1 MDKSKNKQYWAQ
13 QYLLDP
19 LTAPEPHQED
29 GPGTS
34 FINPNPLLRTFSAR
48 RKTGKE
54 PVIDTTK
61 RQSSLPT
68 PPTSASPDRSSFH
81 PSNPYS
87 PQHRFSSLSPTSED
101 GKPISPP
108 PNRNPFFRR
117 STASP
122 PSPLASP
129 SAGISRSASTRQR
142 PTYQDNVGQ
151 PDHSA
156 HHRTRS
162 TGGPDQASGL
172 RRNRSINQRYPGD
185 MSHRPL
191 ETLAREHRVAD
202 RAPHIRARRKVPDTD
217 LIDNLDTV
225 GGTYHHGGPYDA
237 TLASRNLSKK
247 YSPLE
252 AVRDS
257 NMEAIRATPREY
269 IQDSLDKHVPLQGT
283 SVIPPGARDLSGK
296 VMEYEEGADLNREP
310 DAKGGPYKRWAG
322 IDYQPDD
329 LKGKGEPSY
338 TFEKEKKEK
347 KALRKSMGPT
357 MVGYEMQS
365 GVNSGVTDSK
375 GPTMVR
381 QRSVSNAA
389 DGRPGPSNSLAPPPA
404 EGFSNSTDIRRSNTT
419 GKRFSDGIKRRFGSM
434 RRKKDIDATA

>member
-1 MDKSKNKQYWAQ
+1 MTNIIPQAQ

-48 RKTGKE
+48 RKTGNE
-54 PVIDTTK
+54 PVIDTAR
-61 RQSSLPT
+61 RQSALPT
-68 PPTSASPDRSSFH
+68 PPTSASPDRASFH
-81 PSNPYS
+81 ASNPYS
-87 PQHRFSSLSPTSED
+87 PKHRYSSLSPTSED
-101 GKPISPP
+101 GSPISSPP
-108 PNRNPFFRR
+108 VRNPFFRR

-122 PSPLASP
+122 PSPLAS
-129 SAGISRSASTRQR
+129 GISRSASTRQR
-142 PTYQDNVGQ
+142 PTYQDNVGH

-162 TGGPDQASGL
+162 SGAPAQPAGL

-191 ETLAREHRVAD
+191 DTLAREHRVAD
-202 RAPHIRARRKVPDTD
+202 RAPHMRSRTKVPETD
-217 LIDNLDTV
+217 LIDSLDTV

-237 TLASRNLSKK
+237 TLASRNVHKK

-252 AVRDS
+252 AVHDS

-269 IQDSLDKHVPLQGT
+269 IQDSLQKHVPLQGT
-283 SVIPPGARDLSGK
+283 SVIPPGGRDLSGK
-296 VMEYEEGADLNREP
+296 IMDYEEGADLNREP

-347 KALRKSMGPT
+347 KLLRQSMGPSI
-357 MVGYEMQS
+357 VGYEMQS
-365 GVNSGVTDSK
+365 GVNAGVSGSGGK
-375 GPTMVR
+375 NGRQMVR
-381 QRSVSNAA
+381 QRSISNAA
-389 DGRPGPSNSLAPPPA
+389 DGRPGPSTSLSPEPQEAY
-404 EGFSNSTDIRRSNTT
+404 SNSTDIRRSNTT
-419 GKRFSDGIKRRFGSM
+419 GKRLSEGIKRRFGSL
-434 RRKKDIDATA
+434 RRKKDVDATA